1 MMDRR
6 TFISG
11 ITLGLLAAPLAV
23 EAQRVPEVGVLV
35 FGTERLNINVTAGVQ
50 PLRDALRGLG
60 WIDGQN
66 ITLRVRFADLNEE
79 RLGVLA
85 REVVQRKV
93 DVIVGVGT
101 PPTAAAQ
108 RATSSIPIVFTA
120 SGDPVGAGFVRN
132 LARPDA
138 NMTGT
143 SLLFT
148 EMAGK
153 RLGLLKEVMP
163 RLSRVAVL
171 NSGTPVA
178 LLSVE
183 ELRAAASQLGVDVQP
198 FVYRGLDGLPGQFAE
213 MRAKR
218 AEALVAVAAHVI
230 DEARGPL
237 AQLALRDRLATI
249 FTFREYV
256 EAGGLMSY
264 GPNLRAANRRAA
276 YFVDR
281 LLRGARPADL
291 PVEQVSTFELVVN
304 LKTAKALGLT
314 IPSAV
319 LLRADEVIR

>member
-1 MMDRR
+1 
-6 TFISG
+6 
-11 ITLGLLAAPLAV
+11 
-23 EAQRVPEVGVLV
+23 
-35 FGTERLNINVTAGVQ
+35 VQ
-50 PLRDALRGLG
+50 
-60 WIDGQN
+60 Q
-66 ITLRVRFADLNEE
+66 
-79 RLGVLA
+79 
-85 REVVQRKV
+85 KV

-108 RATSSIPIVFTA
+108 RATASIPIVFA
-120 SGDPVGAGFVRN
+120 SSGDPVRAGFVRN

-138 NMTGT
+138 NITGT

-153 RLGLLKEVMP
+153 RLELLKEVMP

-178 LLSVE
+178 LRSID
-183 ELRAAASQLGVDVQP
+183 ELRAAASRLGVEVQP
-198 FVYRGLDGLPGQFAE
+198 VVYRSLDGLPGQFAE

-237 AQLALRDRLATI
+237 TQLALRDGLPTI

-264 GPNLRAANRRAA
+264 GPNLRAANSRAA

-281 LLRGARPADL
+281 LLRGARPSDL

-304 LKTAKALGLT
+304 LKTARALGLT
-314 IPSAV
+314 IPSTV
-319 LLRADEVIR
+319 LLRTDEVIR

>member
-1 MMDRR
+1 VINRR
-6 TFISG
+6 VFLGT
-11 ITLGLLAAPLAV
+11 ITLLAAPRGG

-35 FGTERLNINVTAGVQ
+35 FGTARLNINVTAGIQ
-50 PLRDALRGLG
+50 PLRDALHSLG

-66 ITLRVRFADLNEE
+66 ITLKVRFADLNEE

-85 REVVQRKV
+85 RELVRQRV

-101 PPTAAAQ
+101 PSTTAAQ
-108 RATSSIPIVFTA
+108 RATTSIPIVFTA

-132 LARPDA
+132 LARPDR
-138 NMTGT
+138 NITGT

-148 EMAGK
+148 EMAAK
-153 RLGLLKEVMP
+153 RLELLKEALP

-171 NSGTPVA
+171 SSGTPVA

-183 ELRAAASQLGVDVQP
+183 ELRAAASRLRVEVLP

-213 MRAKR
+213 MRTKH
-218 AEALVAVAAHVI
+218 AEALVAIAAHVI
-230 DEARGPL
+230 DEARRPL
-237 AQLALRDRLATI
+237 AQLALRYSLPTI

-264 GPNLRAANRRAA
+264 GPNLRAANSRAA
-276 YFVDR
+276 YFIDR
-281 LLRGARPADL
+281 LLRGARPTDL

-314 IPSAV
+314 IPSS
-319 LLRADEVIR
+319 LLQRADQVIE

>member
-1 MMDRR
+1 
-6 TFISG
+6 
-11 ITLGLLAAPLAV
+11 
-23 EAQRVPEVGVLV
+23 
-35 FGTERLNINVTAGVQ
+35 VQ
-50 PLRDALRGLG
+50 
-60 WIDGQN
+60 Q
-66 ITLRVRFADLNEE
+66 
-79 RLGVLA
+79 
-85 REVVQRKV
+85 KV

-101 PPTAAAQ
+101 PPTDAAR
-108 RATSSIPIVFTA
+108 RATTSIPIVFTS
-120 SGDPVGAGFVRN
+120 SGDPVGAGFVRS

-138 NMTGT
+138 NITGT

-153 RLGLLKEVMP
+153 RLELLKEVMP
-163 RLSRVAVL
+163 RLTRVAVL

-183 ELRAAASQLGVDVQP
+183 ELRAAASRLGVEVQP
-198 FVYRGLDGLPGQFAE
+198 FVYRGPNGLPGQFAE

-218 AEALVAVAAHVI
+218 VEGLVAVAAHVI
-230 DEARGPL
+230 DEARGQL
-237 AQLALRDRLATI
+237 AQLAIRDHLPTI

-304 LKTAKALGLT
+304 LKTAKTLGLT
-314 IPSAV
+314 IPQAL
-319 LLRADEVIR
+319 LLRADQVIE

>member
-1 MMDRR
+1 M
-6 TFISG
+6 
-11 ITLGLLAAPLAV
+11 
-23 EAQRVPEVGVLV
+23 PEVGVLV

-50 PLRDALRGLG
+50 PLRDALRSLG

-66 ITLRVRFADLNEE
+66 ITLKARFADLNEE
-79 RLGVLA
+79 RLDVLA
-85 REVVQRKV
+85 RELVQQKV

-108 RATSSIPIVFTA
+108 RATTSIPIVFA
-120 SGDPVGAGFVRN
+120 SSGDPLRAGFVRN
-132 LARPDA
+132 LARPSA
-138 NMTGT
+138 NITGT

-153 RLGLLKEVMP
+153 RLELLKEVMP

-171 NSGTPVA
+171 SSGTPVA
-178 LLSVE
+178 LRSVD
-183 ELRAAASQLGVDVQP
+183 ELRVAGSRLGVEVQP
-198 FVYRGLDGLPGQFAE
+198 FVYRGVDGLPGQFAE
-213 MRAKR
+213 MQAKR
-218 AEALVAVAAHVI
+218 AEALVAVAAHVL

-237 AQLALRDRLATI
+237 TQLALRDGLPTI

-281 LLRGARPADL
+281 LLRGAQPGDL
-291 PVEQVSTFELVVN
+291 PVEQVSTYELVVN

-314 IPSAV
+314 MPSAV